1 MGLLG
6 DITKG
11 IVIWMGVGALFGLI
25 SFVNI
30 IVKETIVVVGVS
42 LVMTALFAI
51 VIWHFVLRNQ

>member
-11 IVIWMGVGALFGLI
+11 IVIWMGIGALFGLV

-42 LVMTALFAI
+42 LVMTALFA
-51 VIWHFVLRNQ
+51 